1 MEDFT
6 FQDFAS
12 FYDLISVV
20 YLWATKQTGAEICL
34 AAYEALAYALRALAS
49 VFSPQTLD
57 FVTDNDKQLLSKVEG
72 KPLLDSLVL
81 SFLQNI
87 NDLLA
92 VGVLVRTR
100 RAVLMNW
107 KVNNLYYIF

>member
-1 MEDFT
+1 M
-6 FQDFAS
+6 
-12 FYDLISVV
+12 
-20 YLWATKQTGAEICL
+20 GAEICL
-34 AAYEALAYALRALAS
+34 AAYEALSYGLRALAS

-57 FVTDNDKQLLSKVEG
+57 FVSDKDKQLLSKVEG

-87 NDLLA
+87 NDLLS

-100 RAVLMNW
+100 RAVLMHW
-107 KVNNLYYIF
+107 KVNSLVFA

>member
-1 MEDFT
+1 MY
-6 FQDFAS
+6 AP
-12 FYDLISVV
+12 
-20 YLWATKQTGAEICL
+20 KQTGAEICL
-34 AAYEALAYALRALAS
+34 AAYEALTPVVRALAS
-49 VFSPQTLD
+49 VFSPHSIACIREN
-57 FVTDNDKQLLSKVEG
+57 DNLSPSDAEC

-87 NDLLA
+87 NNLLA

-107 KVNNLYYIF
+107 KVTDLYQLS